1 MTKITKIQNYFFS
14 AVYINGYLYS
24 MGEDV
29 SKQLEELLL
38 DNSGGEISFDVI
50 SLEDDVVMSIM
61 SKFAAKYPNSLTDLQ
76 NEL

>member
-1 MTKITKIQNYFFS
+1 
-14 AVYINGYLYS
+14 